1 MARIL
6 TYPEVVGHQ
15 TVEQVNIVLAKC
27 AEVEE
32 LVDGGVLE
40 TELGE
45 AAGLLCFV
53 TLGARRSEAVCAQ
66 VLANI

>member
-1 MARIL
+1 MSRRL

-15 TVEQVNIVLAKC
+15 TVEQVNIVLAQS

-45 AAGLLCFV
+45 ATSLLCFV
-53 TLGARRSEAVCAQ
+53 VLGARRSETVCAQ
-66 VLANI
+66 VLADI